1 MLAGAGPGMKLQSNG
16 VDQFGERAGVASYY
30 NDVTGVYEPYYNPCA
45 ALYVRADVT
54 IGSSWHSANY
64 AQTLVL
70 WGSTYDG
77 GAGGWRAWITSS
89 SIGVDVQSNG
99 MGSGSGQSVSY
110 SLTPGARYELEFYFD
125 IARQKTEIWV
135 NGVKLTLSGGLSVD
149 HRPSQGYVTVGYSG
163 HGGQGP
169 AFLQGSG
176 GAIHS
181 FELYDCIA
189 PPEPFTNKADLQAAV
204 NSCLGP
210 VPGGTGDQCCSSDPA
225 GDDPTTTAYRC
236 GAAACN
242 DMPSWDVSLVTDMS
256 SLFGDRTQFNQPI
269 GGWNMSS
276 VDSMEHMLSGAE
288 SFNQPIGAWDVSS
301 VTNMRYALR
310 GPSTF
315 NQPIGSWDVS
325 SVTTMEG
332 LFAYTSFF
340 NQPIGNWDVS
350 SVENMEYMFYG
361 RPDLGYPAFTYD
373 ITGWSTPSLTSSL
386 KMFDANS
393 LWQGIYVR
401 TPAHSTF
408 DGPPSAWS
416 RDPRYC
422 GEDEYASSSGA
433 CVACPRG
440 TFNAPGDDTQGGVD
454 TTCEQY
460 PTRVF
465 ANLDE
470 LKAAVA
476 ACADPCGEA
485 SAWDVSQLTSLSGAF
500 SGASGFNGDISG
512 WDVSSVTDMSDMFN
526 GATSFDRPIG
536 GWDVSSVT
544 HMDYMFNGAYA
555 FNQPIGDWNVSSVT
569 IMNYMFYN
577 ARAFDQPI
585 GGWNVSSVTTMV
597 SMFSGDWMTFDQDL
611 GAWDVSSVTTMHNMF
626 IGNRGFTGGNIGSWD
641 VSSVTSTGGMFAH
654 ASHFSADL
662 SSWNV
667 SAVTSAY
674 GMFLNAATFRSDLSA
689 WDMPISAS
697 VGDMFKGATAWL
709 SVHDPPS
716 DGFDDGPPS
725 AYTVKPPA
733 PFADRAALK
742 LAVDNCVA
750 ASPDGSGDACC
761 TRHGADCGAAGLNDM
776 PSWDVSLVT
785 DMTGMFMNAAAFNQP
800 IGEWDVSS
808 VTNMYRMF
816 RDAAAFDQP
825 IGGWDVSSVTD
836 MSDMFRDAASFD
848 QPIGGWDVS
857 SVTNM
862 DLMFYGATSLDQSIG
877 DWDVSS
883 VTSMS
888 GAFRDATSFNQ
899 PIGGWDLSSV
909 TSMDHMFLSA
919 TSFNQPIGGWDVSS
933 VTNMNLMFYGATSFN
948 QPIEGWDVSSVTN
961 MNHMFY
967 RATSFNQPIGGWDVS
982 SVINMYRMFQNAAAF
997 NQPIGGWNVSST
1009 TDQLSMF
1016 LGAVAW
1022 LGTYVNCGFDA
1033 SVAGVCTYD
1042 TYPTSA
1048 AAFDGPPAAWH
1059 ARHCV
1064 ISAPIDGSL
1073 GSCEATLARSSHCV
1087 PARDAPEAM
1096 AQPARCDAHARLKK
1110 APACLCTCEEKAA
1123 RFGFVVPKK
1132 K

>member
-1 MLAGAGPGMKLQSNG
+1 MRRPASSRADVASPRGSRLVRVTLAVVFALSAVARADAWAHNPECAAMLAGAGPGTKLQASALFG
-16 VDQFGERAGVASYY
+16 VRAPGVA
-30 NDVTGVYEPYYNPCA
+30 YYNPCA

-54 IGSSWHSANY
+54 LGSSWHSANY

-70 WGSTYDG
+70 WGSEADG
-77 GAGGWRAWITSS
+77 GGGGWRAWINKDD
-89 SIGVDVQSNG
+89 IGVDVQSNG
-99 MGSGSGQSVSY
+99 NGSGGGQSVPY
-110 SLTPGARYELEFYFD
+110 SLTLGTRYELEFYFD
-125 IARQKTEIWV
+125 IARQKAEIWV
-135 NGVKLTLSGGLSVD
+135 DGVKLTPSGGLSVA
-149 HRPSQGYVTVGYSG
+149 HYPSYGWVTIGYSG

-181 FELYDCIA
+181 FELYDCTA
-189 PPEPFTNKADLQAAV
+189 PPEPFANLFDLHAAV
-204 NSCLGP
+204 DSCLDA
-210 VPGGTGDQCCSSDPA
+210 VATGDQCCSSDPA
-225 GDDPTTTAYRC
+225 GDSPTNTAYRC

-256 SLFGDRTQFNQPI
+256 SLFGDRTKFNQPI

-276 VDSMEHMLSGAE
+276 VENMNHMLANAV

-301 VTNMRYALR
+301 VTNMGYALR

-340 NQPIGNWDVS
+340 NKPIGNWDVS
-350 SVENMEYMFYG
+350 SVTNMRYMFYG

-386 KMFDANS
+386 QMFDANS

-440 TFNAPGDDTQGGVD
+440 TFNAPGDDTQGSG

-460 PTRVF
+460 PSRVF

-470 LKAAVA
+470 LKTAVA

-485 SAWDVSQLTSLSGAF
+485 SAWDVSQLTNLSGAF

-512 WDVSSVTDMSDMFN
+512 WDVSSVTDMSDTFRD
-526 GATSFDRPIG
+526 A
-536 GWDVSSVT
+536 SS
-544 HMDYMFNGAYA
+544 
-555 FNQPIGDWNVSSVT
+555 
-569 IMNYMFYN
+569 
-577 ARAFDQPI
+577 FDQPI
-585 GGWNVSSVTTMV
+585 G
-597 SMFSGDWMTFDQDL
+597 D
-611 GAWDVSSVTTMHNMF
+611 
-626 IGNRGFTGGNIGSWD
+626 
-641 VSSVTSTGGMFAH
+641 
-654 ASHFSADL
+654 
-662 SSWNV
+662 
-667 SAVTSAY
+667 
-674 GMFLNAATFRSDLSA
+674 
-689 WDMPISAS
+689 
-697 VGDMFKGATAWL
+697 
-709 SVHDPPS
+709 
-716 DGFDDGPPS
+716 
-725 AYTVKPPA
+725 
-733 PFADRAALK
+733 
-742 LAVDNCVA
+742 
-750 ASPDGSGDACC
+750 
-761 TRHGADCGAAGLNDM
+761 
-776 PSWDVSLVT
+776 
-785 DMTGMFMNAAAFNQP
+785 
-800 IGEWDVSS
+800 WDVSS

-816 RDAAAFDQP
+816 RDAAAFNQP
-825 IGGWDVSSVTD
+825 IGGWDVSSVTV
-836 MSDMFRDAASFD
+836 MNEMFRDAASFD

-862 DLMFYGATSLDQSIG
+862 DLMFYGATSLDQPIG

-888 GAFRDATSFNQ
+888 N
-899 PIGGWDLSSV
+899 
-909 TSMDHMFLSA
+909 
-919 TSFNQPIGGWDVSS
+919 
-933 VTNMNLMFYGATSFN
+933 
-948 QPIEGWDVSSVTN
+948 
-961 MNHMFY
+961 MFY

-982 SVINMYRMFQNAAAF
+982 SVINMYRVFQNATSFNQPIGGWDVSSVTVMNEMFYGAAAF
-997 NQPIGGWNVSST
+997 NQPIGGWNVSSVTSMNYMFYGAASFNQPIGGWDVSST

-1064 ISAPIDGSL
+1064 ISAPIGGSL
-1073 GSCEATLARSSHCV
+1073 GSCGTTLARLTHCV
-1087 PARDAPEAM
+1087 PACDAPEAM